1 MSILNKIFLILG
13 KETGV
18 KQSLLPLSILSG
30 IVLILFFLIVGDLR
44 EFFEAG
50 GPVLWGIL
58 LVTMIMWTLIIE
70 RFWYFKNL
78 MPALSNKALNQWN
91 DISNKGDWFSMRIR
105 DQIIS
110 EVSAE
115 TRKFILTIET
125 MMQILPL
132 LGLLG
137 TVVGMIK
144 VFDVMTFFGTGNARL
159 MASGVS
165 QATIPT
171 MAGLVAAISGVY
183 IANLISYENG
193 KENDSK
199 ITKVLLIND

>member
-1 MSILNKIFLILG
+1 MSILNKITSIIG
-13 KETGV
+13 TETDL
-18 KQSLLPLSILSG
+18 KQSALPLSILSG
-30 IVLILFFLIVGDLR
+30 LVLIIFFLIAGELR

-78 MPALSNKALNQWN
+78 MPALSDKALNQWSN
-91 DISNKGDWFSMRIR
+91 ISNKGDWFSMRIR

-110 EVSAE
+110 EVSGE
-115 TRKFILTIET
+115 TRKFLLTIET

-183 IANLISYENG
+183 IANLLKRKAEDEIN
-193 KENDSK
+193 
-199 ITKVLLIND
+199 KVADQLIIHE

>member
-1 MSILNKIFLILG
+1 MVFN
-13 KETGV
+13 E
-18 KQSLLPLSILSG
+18 
-30 IVLILFFLIVGDLR
+30 
-44 EFFEAG
+44 
-50 GPVLWGIL
+50 
-58 LVTMIMWTLIIE
+58 
-70 RFWYFKNL
+70 
-78 MPALSNKALNQWN
+78 NQ
-91 DISNKGDWFSMRIR
+91 R

-171 MAGLVAAISGVY
+171 MAGLVAAISGLY
-183 IANLISYENG
+183 IANLLKRKAEDEINKIADQLTIS
-193 KENDSK
+193 D
-199 ITKVLLIND
+199 

>member
-1 MSILNKIFLILG
+1 MKYPLIYKTQQYLEGREFWFL
-13 KETGV
+13 
-18 KQSLLPLSILSG
+18 
-30 IVLILFFLIVGDLR
+30 LFFISALLLIIFVSVFDDIR
-44 EFFEAG
+44 TFFEAG

-58 LVTMIMWTLIIE
+58 FVTIIMWTLIIE
-70 RFWYFKNL
+70 RFWFFYYVLPSSIKNTTDEWNK
-78 MPALSNKALNQWN
+78 MNPA
-91 DISNKGDWFSMRIR
+91 IDWYSKKKR
-105 DQIIS
+105 DQMIS
-110 EVSAE
+110 ELSINSK
-115 TRKFILTIET
+115 RFILTIET

-171 MAGLVAAISGVY
+171 MAGLVAAISGLY
-183 IANLISYENG
+183 IANMLKRKADDEIN
-193 KENDSK
+193 
-199 ITKVLLIND
+199 KVADHLMME

>member
-1 MSILNKIFLILG
+1 MSFLRNLSRWFEQQSRSRETTVIVAVSSVIVAIILF
-13 KETGV
+13 
-18 KQSLLPLSILSG
+18 
-30 IVLILFFLIVGDLR
+30 IVLPEIR

-58 LVTMIMWTLIIE
+58 MVTIIMWTLIIE
-70 RFWYFKNL
+70 RFWFFQYLLPQKRLEIIDEWGSIN
-78 MPALSNKALNQWN
+78 
-91 DISNKGDWFSMRIR
+91 NKGDWFSMRMR
-105 DQIIS
+105 DQMIS
-110 EVSAE
+110 EVSTE
-115 TRKFILTIET
+115 TKRFLLTIET

-137 TVVGMIK
+137 TVVGRIK

-171 MAGLVAAISGVY
+171 MAGLVAAISGLY
-183 IANLISYENG
+183 IANLLKRKADDEISRIA
-193 KENDSK
+193 DQ
-199 ITKVLLIND
+199 LIID

>member
-13 KETGV
+13 KETGL
-18 KQSLLPLSILSG
+18 KQSVLPLSILSG

-70 RFWYFKNL
+70 RFWYFRNL

-183 IANLISYENG
+183 IANLLKRKAEDEIN
-193 KENDSK
+193 
-199 ITKVLLIND
+199 KVADQLIIHE

>member
-1 MSILNKIFLILG
+1 MSPLKNFLSWFEDQSIGRETAIILATFSLLGMGFLTLILP
-13 KETGV
+13 E
-18 KQSLLPLSILSG
+18 IR
-30 IVLILFFLIVGDLR
+30 D
-44 EFFEAG
+44 FFEAG

-58 LVTMIMWTLIIE
+58 LVTTIMWTLIIE
-70 RFWYFKNL
+70 RFWFFQFL
-78 MPALSNKALNQWN
+78 LPVRRHQA
-91 DISNKGDWFSMRIR
+91 ISEWEAIDNKGDWFSMRIR

-110 EVSAE
+110 QVSVD
-115 TRKFILTIET
+115 TKKFLLTIET

-171 MAGLVAAISGVY
+171 MAGLVAAISGLY
-183 IANLISYENG
+183 IANLLKRKADDEVSRVADQLVIE
-193 KENDSK
+193 
-199 ITKVLLIND
+199 

>member
-1 MSILNKIFLILG
+1 MSILNKISLILG
-13 KETGV
+13 KETGL
-18 KQSLLPLSILSG
+18 KQSVLPLSILSG

-70 RFWYFKNL
+70 RFWYFRNL

-183 IANLISYENG
+183 IANLLKRKAEDEIN
-193 KENDSK
+193 
-199 ITKVLLIND
+199 KVADQLIIHE

>member
-1 MSILNKIFLILG
+1 MSILNKISLILG
-13 KETGV
+13 KETGL
-18 KQSLLPLSILSG
+18 KQSVLPLSILSG

-70 RFWYFKNL
+70 RFWYFRNL

-183 IANLISYENG
+183 IANLLKRKAEDEINKVADQLIIYE
-193 KENDSK
+193 
-199 ITKVLLIND
+199 

>member
-1 MSILNKIFLILG
+1 MSVLNKLSSIIG
-13 KETGV
+13 KETDL
-18 KQSLLPLSILSG
+18 KQSAVSLSILAG
-30 IVLILFFLIVGDLR
+30 LVLIIFFIIAGDLR

-78 MPALSNKALNQWN
+78 MPSLTSDALNQWSVV
-91 DISNKGDWFSMRIR
+91 SNKGDWYSMRIR

-115 TRKFILTIET
+115 TKKFILTIET

-171 MAGLVAAISGVY
+171 MAGLVAAISGLY
-183 IANLISYENG
+183 IANLLKRTADDEINKIADQLTISE
-193 KENDSK
+193 
-199 ITKVLLIND
+199 

>member
-1 MSILNKIFLILG
+1 MSILNKFYSIIG
-13 KETGV
+13 KEADL
-18 KQSLLPLSILSG
+18 KQSALSLSILTG
-30 IVLILFFLIVGDLR
+30 LVLIIFFMIVGELR

-78 MPALSNKALNQWN
+78 MPTLSDKALSQWQG
-91 DISNKGDWFSMRIR
+91 ISNKGDWYSMRIR

-110 EVSAE
+110 EVSSE
-115 TRKFILTIET
+115 TRKFLLTIET

-171 MAGLVAAISGVY
+171 MAGLVAAISGLY
-183 IANLISYENG
+183 IANLLKRKADDEINKIADQLTISE
-193 KENDSK
+193 
-199 ITKVLLIND
+199 

>member
-1 MSILNKIFLILG
+1 MSILNKLSSIIG
-13 KETGV
+13 KETDL
-18 KQSLLPLSILSG
+18 KQSAVSLSILAG
-30 IVLILFFLIVGDLR
+30 LVLIIFFIIAGELR

-78 MPALSNKALNQWN
+78 MPSLTSDALNQWSVV
-91 DISNKGDWFSMRIR
+91 SNKGDWYSMRIR

-115 TRKFILTIET
+115 TKKFILTIET

-171 MAGLVAAISGVY
+171 MAGLVAAISGLY
-183 IANLISYENG
+183 IANLLKRKADDEINKIADQLTISE
-193 KENDSK
+193 
-199 ITKVLLIND
+199 

>member
-1 MSILNKIFLILG
+1 MSILNKISSIIG
-13 KETGV
+13 TETDL
-18 KQSLLPLSILSG
+18 KQSALPLSILSG
-30 IVLILFFLIVGDLR
+30 LVLIIFFLIAGELR

-78 MPALSNKALNQWN
+78 MPALSHKALNQWSN
-91 DISNKGDWFSMRIR
+91 ISNKGDWFSMRIR

-110 EVSAE
+110 EVSGE
-115 TRKFILTIET
+115 TRKFLLTIET

-183 IANLISYENG
+183 IANLLKRKAEDEIN
-193 KENDSK
+193 
-199 ITKVLLIND
+199 KVADQLIIHE

>member
-1 MSILNKIFLILG
+1 MSILNKISSIIG
-13 KETGV
+13 TETDL
-18 KQSLLPLSILSG
+18 KQSALPLSILSG
-30 IVLILFFLIVGDLR
+30 LVLIIFFLIAVELR

-78 MPALSNKALNQWN
+78 MPALSDKALNQWSN
-91 DISNKGDWFSMRIR
+91 ISNKGDWFSMRIR

-110 EVSAE
+110 EVSGE
-115 TRKFILTIET
+115 TRKFLLTIET

-183 IANLISYENG
+183 IANLLKRKAEDEIN
-193 KENDSK
+193 
-199 ITKVLLIND
+199 KVADQLIIHE

>member
-1 MSILNKIFLILG
+1 MSILNKISLILG
-13 KETGV
+13 KETGL
-18 KQSLLPLSILSG
+18 KQSVLPLSILSG

-70 RFWYFKNL
+70 RFWYFRNL

-125 MMQILPL
+125 MMQILLL

-183 IANLISYENG
+183 IANLLKRKAEDEIN
-193 KENDSK
+193 
-199 ITKVLLIND
+199 KVADQLIIHE

>member
-1 MSILNKIFLILG
+1 MSFLRNLSRWFEQQSKSRETNVIVAVSSAIVAMILF
-13 KETGV
+13 
-18 KQSLLPLSILSG
+18 
-30 IVLILFFLIVGDLR
+30 IVLPEIR

-58 LVTMIMWTLIIE
+58 MVTIIMWTLIIE
-70 RFWYFKNL
+70 RFWFFQYLLPQKRLEIIDEWGSIN
-78 MPALSNKALNQWN
+78 
-91 DISNKGDWFSMRIR
+91 NKGDWFSMRMR
-105 DQIIS
+105 DQMIS
-110 EVSAE
+110 EVSTE
-115 TRKFILTIET
+115 TKRFLLTIET

-171 MAGLVAAISGVY
+171 MAGLVAAISGLY
-183 IANLISYENG
+183 IANLLKRKADDEISRIA
-193 KENDSK
+193 DQ
-199 ITKVLLIND
+199 LIID

>member
-1 MSILNKIFLILG
+1 MKHPLIYKTQQYLKG
-13 KETGV
+13 KEV
-18 KQSLLPLSILSG
+18 WFL
-30 IVLILFFLIVGDLR
+30 LFFISALLLIIFISVFDDIR
-44 EFFEAG
+44 TFFEAG

-58 LVTMIMWTLIIE
+58 LVTIIMWTLIIE
-70 RFWYFKNL
+70 RFWFFYYVLPSSIKNTTDEWNK
-78 MPALSNKALNQWN
+78 MNPA
-91 DISNKGDWFSMRIR
+91 IDWYSKKIR
-105 DQIIS
+105 DQMIS
-110 EVSAE
+110 ELSINSK
-115 TRKFILTIET
+115 RFILTIET

-171 MAGLVAAISGVY
+171 MAGLVAAISGLY
-183 IANLISYENG
+183 IANILKRKADDEI
-193 KENDSK
+193 D
-199 ITKVLLIND
+199 KVADHLMME

>member
-1 MSILNKIFLILG
+1 MSSLKNFLSWFEGQSIGRETAIILATFSLLGVGFLTLILP
-13 KETGV
+13 E
-18 KQSLLPLSILSG
+18 IR
-30 IVLILFFLIVGDLR
+30 D
-44 EFFEAG
+44 FFEAG

-58 LVTMIMWTLIIE
+58 LVTTIMWTLIIE
-70 RFWYFKNL
+70 RFWFFQFL
-78 MPALSNKALNQWN
+78 LPVRRHQA
-91 DISNKGDWFSMRIR
+91 ISEWEAIDNKGDWFSMRIR

-110 EVSAE
+110 QVSVD
-115 TRKFILTIET
+115 TKKFLLTIET

-171 MAGLVAAISGVY
+171 MAGLVAAISGLY
-183 IANLISYENG
+183 IANLLKRKADDEVSRVADKLVIE
-193 KENDSK
+193 
-199 ITKVLLIND
+199 

>member
-1 MSILNKIFLILG
+1 MSYLRNLSRWFEQQSRGRETTVIVAVSSVIVVIILF
-13 KETGV
+13 
-18 KQSLLPLSILSG
+18 
-30 IVLILFFLIVGDLR
+30 IVLPEIR

-58 LVTMIMWTLIIE
+58 MVTIIMWTLIIE
-70 RFWYFKNL
+70 RFWFFQYLLPQKRLEIIDEWGSIN
-78 MPALSNKALNQWN
+78 
-91 DISNKGDWFSMRIR
+91 NKGDWFSMRMR
-105 DQIIS
+105 DQMIS
-110 EVSAE
+110 EVSTE
-115 TRKFILTIET
+115 TKRFLLTIET

-171 MAGLVAAISGVY
+171 MAGLVAAISGLY
-183 IANLISYENG
+183 IANLLKRKADDELASIA
-193 KENDSK
+193 DQ
-199 ITKVLLIND
+199 LIID

>member
-1 MSILNKIFLILG
+1 MSSLKNFLSWFEGQSIGRETAIILATFSLVGVGFLTL
-13 KETGV
+13 V
-18 KQSLLPLSILSG
+18 LPEIR
-30 IVLILFFLIVGDLR
+30 D
-44 EFFEAG
+44 FFEAG

-58 LVTMIMWTLIIE
+58 LVTTIMWTLIIE
-70 RFWYFKNL
+70 RFWFFQFL
-78 MPALSNKALNQWN
+78 LPVRRHQA
-91 DISNKGDWFSMRIR
+91 ISEWEAIDNKGDWFSMRIR

-110 EVSAE
+110 QVSVDAK
-115 TRKFILTIET
+115 KFLLTIET

-171 MAGLVAAISGVY
+171 MAGLVAAISGLY
-183 IANLISYENG
+183 IANLL
-193 KENDSK
+193 KRKAD
-199 ITKVLLIND
+199 D

>member
-1 MSILNKIFLILG
+1 MSILNKISSIIG
-13 KETGV
+13 TETDL
-18 KQSLLPLSILSG
+18 KQSALPLSILSG
-30 IVLILFFLIVGDLR
+30 LVLIIFFLIAGELR

-78 MPALSNKALNQWN
+78 MPALSDKALNQWSN
-91 DISNKGDWFSMRIR
+91 ITNKGDWFSMRIR

-110 EVSAE
+110 EVSGE
-115 TRKFILTIET
+115 TRKFLLTIET

-183 IANLISYENG
+183 IANLLKRKAEDEIN
-193 KENDSK
+193 
-199 ITKVLLIND
+199 KVADQLIIHE

>member
-1 MSILNKIFLILG
+1 MSILNKLSSIIG
-13 KETGV
+13 KETDL
-18 KQSLLPLSILSG
+18 KQSALSLSVLAG
-30 IVLILFFLIVGDLR
+30 LVLIIFVMIAGDLR

-78 MPALSNKALNQWN
+78 MPSLTNDALNQW
-91 DISNKGDWFSMRIR
+91 STVSSKGDWYSMRIR

-171 MAGLVAAISGVY
+171 MAGLVAAISGLY
-183 IANLISYENG
+183 IANLLKRKAEDEINKIADQLTISE
-193 KENDSK
+193 
-199 ITKVLLIND
+199 

>member
-13 KETGV
+13 KETGL
-18 KQSLLPLSILSG
+18 KQSVLPLSILSG

-78 MPALSNKALNQWN
+78 IPALSNKALNQWN

-171 MAGLVAAISGVY
+171 MAGLVAAIS
-183 IANLISYENG
+183 
-193 KENDSK
+193 
-199 ITKVLLIND
+199 

>member
-1 MSILNKIFLILG
+1 MSLLNKLSSIIG
-13 KETGV
+13 KETDL
-18 KQSLLPLSILSG
+18 KQSAVSLSILAG
-30 IVLILFFLIVGDLR
+30 LVLIIFFIIAGDLR

-78 MPALSNKALNQWN
+78 MPSLTSDALNQWSVV
-91 DISNKGDWFSMRIR
+91 SNKGDWYSMRIR

-115 TRKFILTIET
+115 TKKFILTIET

-171 MAGLVAAISGVY
+171 MAGLVAAISGLY
-183 IANLISYENG
+183 IANLLKRKADDEINKIADQLTISE
-193 KENDSK
+193 
-199 ITKVLLIND
+199 

>member
-1 MSILNKIFLILG
+1 MSILNKISSIIG
-13 KETGV
+13 TETDL
-18 KQSLLPLSILSG
+18 KQSALPLSILSG
-30 IVLILFFLIVGDLR
+30 LVLIIFFLIAGELR

-78 MPALSNKALNQWN
+78 MPALSDKALNQWSN
-91 DISNKGDWFSMRIR
+91 ISNKGDWFSMRIR

-110 EVSAE
+110 EVSGE
-115 TRKFILTIET
+115 TRKFLLTIET

-183 IANLISYENG
+183 IANLLKRKAEDEIN
-193 KENDSK
+193 
-199 ITKVLLIND
+199 KVADQLIIHK

>member
-1 MSILNKIFLILG
+1 MSFLRNLSRWFEQQSRSRETTVIVAVSSVIVAIILF
-13 KETGV
+13 
-18 KQSLLPLSILSG
+18 
-30 IVLILFFLIVGDLR
+30 IVLPEIR

-58 LVTMIMWTLIIE
+58 MVTIIMWTLIIE
-70 RFWYFKNL
+70 RFWFFQYLLPQKRLEIIDEWGSVN
-78 MPALSNKALNQWN
+78 
-91 DISNKGDWFSMRIR
+91 NKGDWFSMRMR
-105 DQIIS
+105 DQMIS
-110 EVSAE
+110 EVSTE
-115 TRKFILTIET
+115 TKRFLLTIET

-171 MAGLVAAISGVY
+171 MAGLVAAISGLY
-183 IANLISYENG
+183 IANLLKRKADDEIARIA
-193 KENDSK
+193 DQ
-199 ITKVLLIND
+199 LIID

>member
-1 MSILNKIFLILG
+1 MSILNKISSIIG
-13 KETGV
+13 TETDL
-18 KQSLLPLSILSG
+18 KQSALPLSILSG
-30 IVLILFFLIVGDLR
+30 LVLIIFFLIAGELR

-78 MPALSNKALNQWN
+78 MPALSEKALNQWSN
-91 DISNKGDWFSMRIR
+91 ISNKGDWFSMRIR

-110 EVSAE
+110 EVSGE
-115 TRKFILTIET
+115 TRKFLLTIET

-183 IANLISYENG
+183 IANLLKRKAEDEIN
-193 KENDSK
+193 
-199 ITKVLLIND
+199 KVADQLIIHE

>member
-1 MSILNKIFLILG
+1 MKYPLIYKTQQYLEGREFWFL
-13 KETGV
+13 
-18 KQSLLPLSILSG
+18 
-30 IVLILFFLIVGDLR
+30 LFFISALLLIIFVSVLDDIR
-44 EFFEAG
+44 TFFEAG

-58 LVTMIMWTLIIE
+58 LVTIIMWTLIIE
-70 RFWYFKNL
+70 RFWFFYYVLPTSIKSTTDEWNK
-78 MPALSNKALNQWN
+78 MNPA
-91 DISNKGDWFSMRIR
+91 IDWYSKKIR
-105 DQIIS
+105 DQMIS
-110 EVSAE
+110 ELSINSK
-115 TRKFILTIET
+115 RFILTIET

-171 MAGLVAAISGVY
+171 MAGLVAAISGLY
-183 IANLISYENG
+183 IANMLKRKADDEID
-193 KENDSK
+193 KAADHLMMK
-199 ITKVLLIND
+199 

>member
-1 MSILNKIFLILG
+1 MSSLKNFLSWFEGQSIGRETAIILATFSLVGVGFLTLILP
-13 KETGV
+13 E
-18 KQSLLPLSILSG
+18 IR
-30 IVLILFFLIVGDLR
+30 D
-44 EFFEAG
+44 FFEAG

-58 LVTMIMWTLIIE
+58 LVTTIMWTLIIE
-70 RFWYFKNL
+70 RFWFFQFL
-78 MPALSNKALNQWN
+78 LPVRRHQAIRAWEAI
-91 DISNKGDWFSMRIR
+91 DNKGDWFSMRIR

-110 EVSAE
+110 QVSVD
-115 TRKFILTIET
+115 TKKFLLTIET

-171 MAGLVAAISGVY
+171 MAGLVAAISGLY
-183 IANLISYENG
+183 IANLLKRKADDEVSRVADQLVIE
-193 KENDSK
+193 
-199 ITKVLLIND
+199 

>member
-1 MSILNKIFLILG
+1 MSSLKNFLSWFEGQSIGRETAIILATFSLVGVGFLTL
-13 KETGV
+13 V
-18 KQSLLPLSILSG
+18 LPEIR
-30 IVLILFFLIVGDLR
+30 D
-44 EFFEAG
+44 FFEAG

-58 LVTMIMWTLIIE
+58 LVTTIMWTLIIE
-70 RFWYFKNL
+70 RFWFFQFL
-78 MPALSNKALNQWN
+78 LPVRRHQA
-91 DISNKGDWFSMRIR
+91 ISEWESVDNKGDWFSMRIR

-110 EVSAE
+110 QVSVDSK
-115 TRKFILTIET
+115 KFLLTIET

-171 MAGLVAAISGVY
+171 MAGLVAAISGLY
-183 IANLISYENG
+183 IANLLKRKADDEVSRVADQLVIE
-193 KENDSK
+193 
-199 ITKVLLIND
+199 